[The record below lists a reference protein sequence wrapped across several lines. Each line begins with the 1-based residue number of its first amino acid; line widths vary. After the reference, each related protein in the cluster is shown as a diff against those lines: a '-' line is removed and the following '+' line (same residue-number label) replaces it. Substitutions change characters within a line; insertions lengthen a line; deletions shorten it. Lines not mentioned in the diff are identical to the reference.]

1 MQYVDSVASSFRQNE
16 PLTTGVSTPL
26 PLAQAI
32 NYRPH
37 AQVFPSHHASA
48 THAPA
53 PVVAPTF
60 INHANLHQKN
70 PSLMQSFYGSST
82 HAQQPGNTAAF
93 LGSNPLLQQASP
105 DSLQSK
111 FGNLASLDVYRAKLK
126 MIAAYKNYQRRLTEY
141 RTKLTAASK
150 ANVNPSPQGYAGA
163 VTRPPRPGVNAFAQ
177 PQPYRG
183 YYRPEALAAQN
194 VQINRAYPQAGFGV
208 NSMAY
213 PNRFVSPYGY
223 QAAASSPYYRSKTI
237 HGGKRHHGKQRK
249 PGPRPAA
256 VRKPAYNPRQRTA
269 QVNSQAAYYYKQQR
283 QQQQQQQYPQQPQQ
297 KQQQQFRQDEQQQQ
311 QFRQQRQRQ
320 QFQQE
325 PQKQSRQQPQGQEFQ
340 QEFSQQQEQQQQRL
354 QQEPHEDQTN
364 YKQQQDNKKP
374 QVFNKIT
381 QFQFIIISSIRSPL
395 LGACNSQSQSN
406 SIFTDQSIFRY
417 FSRGISQ
424 FQST

>member
-1 MQYVDSVASSFRQNE
+1 MQYVDSVASSFRQSE
-16 PLTTGVSTPL
+16 PLTSGASTPL
-26 PLAQAI
+26 SLAQAI
-32 NYRPH
+32 NYKPH

-48 THAPA
+48 AHAPS
-53 PVVAPTF
+53 PVIAPTF
-60 INHANLHQKN
+60 MNHGNLHQKN

-93 LGSNPLLQQASP
+93 LGSNALLQQASP

-126 MIAAYKNYQRRLTEY
+126 MIAAYKNYQRRLKEY

-194 VQINRAYPQAGFGV
+194 VQINRAYPQTGFGV
-208 NSMAY
+208 NTMAY

-223 QAAASSPYYRSKTI
+223 QAAASSPYYRSKTF
-237 HGGKRHHGKQRK
+237 HGRKRHHGKQRK
-249 PGPRPAA
+249 PGPRPAT

-269 QVNSQAAYYYKQQR
+269 QVNNQAAYYKQKQQR
-283 QQQQQQQYPQQPQQ
+283 QQQQYYQQSQQQQQ
-297 KQQQQFRQDEQQQQ
+297 QQQQFRQDEKQQ
-311 QFRQQRQRQ
+311 QFRQQPQRQ

-325 PQKQSRQQPQGQEFQ
+325 SQQQLRQQPQEQEFQ
-340 QEFSQQQEQQQQRL
+340 QEYSQQQQQRQQQL

-364 YKQQQDNKKP
+364 YKQQQDSNKP
-374 QVFNKIT
+374 QVFKDL
-381 QFQFIIISSIRSPL
+381 QKDHQISIHHYIPL
-395 LGACNSQSQSN
+395 VGTRCVNRMK
-406 SIFTDQSIFRY
+406 FE
-417 FSRGISQ
+417 RGEREIC
-424 FQST
+424 FP

>member
-1 MQYVDSVASSFRQNE
+1 MQYVDSVASSFRQNA
-16 PLTTGVSTPL
+16 PLTSGTSTPL
-26 PLAQAI
+26 SLAQAI

-37 AQVFPSHHASA
+37 AQVFPSHHAHA
-48 THAPA
+48 IHAPA

-60 INHANLHQKN
+60 MNHANMHQKN
-70 PSLMQSFYGSST
+70 PSLMHSFYGSSV

-126 MIAAYKNYQRRLTEY
+126 MIAAYKNYQRRLKEY

-150 ANVNPSPQGYAGA
+150 TKVNPSPQGYAGA

-208 NSMAY
+208 NTMGY
-213 PNRFVSPYGY
+213 PNRFASPYGY
-223 QAAASSPYYRSKTI
+223 QAAASSPYYRSKTF
-237 HGGKRHHGKQRK
+237 HGGKRHHGKQRR
-249 PGPRPAA
+249 PAPRPAPRPAA

-269 QVNSQAAYYYKQQR
+269 QLNNQAAYYYKQKQQR
-283 QQQQQQQYPQQPQQ
+283 LQQQFSQQLQQQ
-297 KQQQQFRQDEQQQQ
+297 QQQQFRQDEQQQQ
-311 QFRQQRQRQ
+311 FSQQSQGH

-325 PQKQSRQQPQGQEFQ
+325 PQQQLRQQPQGQELQ
-340 QEFSQQQEQQQQRL
+340 QEFSQQQEQQQQQQL
-354 QQEPHEDQTN
+354 QQESHGDQTN
-364 YKQQQDNKKP
+364 NKQQQDNNKS
-374 QVFNKIT
+374 QV
-381 QFQFIIISSIRSPL
+381 L
-395 LGACNSQSQSN
+395 
-406 SIFTDQSIFRY
+406 
-417 FSRGISQ
+417 
-424 FQST
+424 

>member
-1 MQYVDSVASSFRQNE
+1 MFCPGSLIQYVDSVASSFRQNE
-16 PLTTGVSTPL
+16 PLTSGASTPL
-26 PLAQAI
+26 SLTQAI

-37 AQVFPSHHASA
+37 AQVFSSHHASA
-48 THAPA
+48 AHAPA
-53 PVVAPTF
+53 PVIAPTF
-60 INHANLHQKN
+60 MNHVNLHQKN

-126 MIAAYKNYQRRLTEY
+126 MIAAYKNYQRRLNEY

-208 NSMAY
+208 NTMAY
-213 PNRFVSPYGY
+213 PNRFASPYGY
-223 QAAASSPYYRSKTI
+223 QAAASSPYYRSKTL
-237 HGGKRHHGKQRK
+237 HGRKRHHGKQRK
-249 PGPRPAA
+249 PAPRPAA
-256 VRKPAYNPRQRTA
+256 VRKSAYNPRQRTA
-269 QVNSQAAYYYKQQR
+269 QVNRQAAYYYKQKQR
-283 QQQQQQQYPQQPQQ
+283 QQQQQYSQQPQQ
-297 KQQQQFRQDEQQQQ
+297 QQQQQFRQDEQQQ
-311 QFRQQRQRQ
+311 FRQQPQRQ
-320 QFQQE
+320 QFQRE
-325 PQKQSRQQPQGQEFQ
+325 PQQQLRLQQQGQEFQ
-340 QEFSQQQEQQQQRL
+340 QEFSQQQQQEQQQQKL

-364 YKQQQDNKKP
+364 YKQQQDNDKP

-381 QFQFIIISSIRSPL
+381 KFQFIIISSI
-395 LGACNSQSQSN
+395 
-406 SIFTDQSIFRY
+406 
-417 FSRGISQ
+417 
-424 FQST
+424 

>member
-1 MQYVDSVASSFRQNE
+1 MGPFLRFVSHFMSYQNDCSCLYGPLNLMNTVMFCAGSLMQYVDSVASSFRQTA
-16 PLTTGVSTPL
+16 PLTSGASTPL
-26 PLAQAI
+26 SLAQAI

-37 AQVFPSHHASA
+37 AQVLPSHHASA
-48 THAPA
+48 IHVPAPA
-53 PVVAPTF
+53 VAPTF
-60 INHANLHQKN
+60 MNHVNMHQKN
-70 PSLMQSFYGSST
+70 PSLMHSFYGSST

-126 MIAAYKNYQRRLTEY
+126 MIAAYKNYQRRLKEY

-150 ANVNPSPQGYAGA
+150 TNVNPGPQGYAGA

-208 NSMAY
+208 NNMGY
-213 PNRFVSPYGY
+213 PNRFGSPYGY
-223 QAAASSPYYRSKTI
+223 QAAASSPYYRSKTF
-237 HGGKRHHGKQRK
+237 HGGKRHHGKQRM
-249 PGPRPAA
+249 PAPRPAA

-269 QVNSQAAYYYKQQR
+269 QVNNQAAYYYKQKQQRR
-283 QQQQQQQYPQQPQQ
+283 QQQFSQQPQQ
-297 KQQQQFRQDEQQQQ
+297 KQQQFRQDEQQQQ
-311 QFRQQRQRQ
+311 QQQQQFSQQSQGQ

-325 PQKQSRQQPQGQEFQ
+325 PQQQFRQQSQGQQFQEEFP
-340 QEFSQQQEQQQQRL
+340 QQQQQQQQQL

-364 YKQQQDNKKP
+364 NKQQQDNNKP
-374 QVFNKIT
+374 QVFK
-381 QFQFIIISSIRSPL
+381 
-395 LGACNSQSQSN
+395 
-406 SIFTDQSIFRY
+406 
-417 FSRGISQ
+417 
-424 FQST
+424 